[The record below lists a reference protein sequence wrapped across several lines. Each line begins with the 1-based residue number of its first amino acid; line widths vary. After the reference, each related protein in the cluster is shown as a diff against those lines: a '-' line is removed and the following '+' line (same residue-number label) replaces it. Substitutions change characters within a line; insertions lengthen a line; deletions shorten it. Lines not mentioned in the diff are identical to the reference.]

1 MRINH
6 HQSESINQLL
16 SPSTNNNQHQS
27 AIIINH
33 HQYEF
38 HSQNKKK
45 CIQTGINA
53 QNVKTAGCH
62 IMEHYSLKLEP
73 TKIIQKKANK
83 LSQKKIYPRP
93 RPRPRTRVDL

>member
-1 MRINH
+1 MGLKINGPHEHQLASMRINQ

-38 HSQNKKK
+38 HSQKKK
-45 CIQTGINA
+45 I
-53 QNVKTAGCH
+53 V
-62 IMEHYSLKLEP
+62 YKL
-73 TKIIQKKANK
+73 A
-83 LSQKKIYPRP
+83 
-93 RPRPRTRVDL
+93 